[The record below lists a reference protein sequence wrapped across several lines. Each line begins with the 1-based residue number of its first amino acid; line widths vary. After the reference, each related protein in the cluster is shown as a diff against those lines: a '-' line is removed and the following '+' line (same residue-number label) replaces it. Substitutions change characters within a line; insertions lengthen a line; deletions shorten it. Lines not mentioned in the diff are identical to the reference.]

1 MDSSTTRP
9 LNITVVGAGIGGLA
23 AAIALRRSG
32 NRVKIFE
39 SSPHNT
45 EFGAGISLQNN
56 SLRILNAWG
65 FLREN
70 LNSVSFDGINIRDAV
85 TGEGHSVTFP
95 HLEQAKAKAINALTC
110 QRNDLLEEL
119 KRLAVGDNDCPG
131 PPAELYFDSKVV
143 SCDTEAGSITLESGE
158 AVAADLVIGA
168 DGIHSTIRPSILGE
182 SVTADTTGL
191 SCFRCLLDATKVA
204 DHPTLSWL
212 NEGIEAPW
220 NITTVEGSHFSSF
233 MVYFVRKRELL
244 NLVAY
249 YHDRH
254 REGKCPFDRRG
265 RGASNESR
273 YPGSFSYFSAEFETL
288 LDLPTV
294 PTTASPTGILRWQL
308 PAMPLLSTWV
318 KGRAMIMGDAAHST
332 LPTSGRAGIAI
343 EEAVTLGVL
352 FPLGT
357 TGDEVSERLEA
368 FQELCKGRG
377 DLVNSESV
385 ARVDST
391 QKKTMSD
398 RELQVYLVARDAI
411 KTAEEYSRL
420 HFDAA
425 PSHGDVD

>member
-1 MDSSTTRP
+1 MDSSTTSP
-9 LNITVVGAGIGGLA
+9 LSITVVGAGIGGLA
-23 AAIALRRSG
+23 AAIALRCSG
-32 NRVKIFE
+32 HRVKIFE
-39 SSPHNT
+39 SSPHDT

-56 SLRILNAWG
+56 SLRILNARG

-70 LNSVSFDGINIRDAV
+70 LNSVNFDGINIRDAV
-85 TGEGHSVTFP
+85 TGEGHSTTFP
-95 HLEQAKAKAINALTC
+95 HLEQAKAKAIHALTC
-110 QRNDLLEEL
+110 HRNDLLEEL
-119 KRLAVGDNDCPG
+119 KRLAVGDNNCPG

-143 SCDTEAGSITLESGE
+143 SCDPEAGSITLESGG
-158 AVAADLVIGA
+158 VLAADLVIGA

-220 NITTVEGSHFSSF
+220 NFITTVEGSRSSSF
-233 MVYFVRKRELL
+233 MVYFVRNREVL

-249 YHDRH
+249 YHDPH
-254 REGKCPFDRRG
+254 QEGKYILATFPHFH
-265 RGASNESR
+265 AK
-273 YPGSFSYFSAEFETL
+273 FKAL
-288 LDLPTV
+288 LDLPPV

-308 PAMPLLSTWV
+308 RAMPLLSTWV
-318 KGRAMIMGDAAHST
+318 KGRAMVMGDAAHAT
-332 LPTSGRAGIAI
+332 LPTFGQGAGMAL
-343 EEAVTLGVL
+343 EEAATLGVL

-385 ARVDST
+385 ARVDS
-391 QKKTMSD
+391 QPMRPRTMSD
-398 RELQVYLVARDAI
+398 RELQVYLLAHDAR
-411 KTAEEYSRL
+411 KTAEDYSRL
-420 HFDAA
+420 HLGAA
-425 PSHGDVD
+425 TTHGDVN